1 MSLAGFR
8 KAMDEVDRV
17 LKPTA
22 PEDKEKA
29 PTGDDDDIN
38 NVDDPLVWIPK
49 KLVTEWKNKDGIR
62 CLTLIIQLTG
72 GVANSDNNGVEV
84 KVSNNGEEFAISEL
98 WSPLMSE
105 IEDFYSYFPK
115 AADETED
122 EFNRRKYAM
131 EDKVQSI
138 VGSGYMKSVYRMNLP
153 FRVDPTVTRIRFLGT
168 SDGSRFAHIDLAERK
183 KFELE
188 RVIIID
194 TNKKQPSSAGKKRSY
209 CSL

>member
-1 MSLAGFR
+1 
-8 KAMDEVDRV
+8 MDEADRV
-17 LKPTA
+17 LKPPA
-22 PEDKEKA
+22 PEDKVVA
-29 PTGDDDDIN
+29 PLGDEDDSN
-38 NVDDPLVWIPK
+38 NVDDPLIWIPK

-72 GVANSDNNGVEV
+72 GVATSDNNGVEV

-98 WSPLMSE
+98 WSPLMSQ
-105 IEDFYSYFPK
+105 IADFYSYFPK
-115 AADETED
+115 ANDETDD

-138 VGSGYMKSVYRMNLP
+138 VAQGCMKSVYRMHLP

-168 SDGSRFAHIDLAERK
+168 NDGSRFAHIDLAERK

-188 RVIIID
+188 QVIIID
-194 TNKKQPSSAGKKRSY
+194 TNRRPLPSSATKRNY